1 MKNEKQANNVEHN
14 LTVRNAIK
22 IPGPCFIFSLTQ
34 QRQKQKH
41 KSGREESNILISAV
55 RGGIFLCKEVDCT
68 CQKHSIERQGFIE
81 RNVIKTTENEEKLN
95 EK

>member
-1 MKNEKQANNVEHN
+1 MLLRYQVHALFFPLHSKDKNKNTSQ
-14 LTVRNAIK
+14 
-22 IPGPCFIFSLTQ
+22 
-34 QRQKQKH
+34 
-41 KSGREESNILISAV
+41 EERRVTLISAV